1 LVDKIKYHLILQLA
15 NCFLY
20 FESLCCKAFWKKK
33 FTVSKQACVSTER
46 GKIRLKNKNMAN
58 FFVYCK
64 LRILPAVGQNKYS
77 DYLLL
82 YYNTKETV
90 HKSCQSVKNQNN

>member
-1 LVDKIKYHLILQLA
+1 M
-15 NCFLY
+15 
-20 FESLCCKAFWKKK
+20 
-33 FTVSKQACVSTER
+33 STER
-46 GKIRLKNKNMAN
+46 GKIRLKNKNLAN

-64 LRILPAVGQNKYS
+64 LRMVAAAGQNKYF

-90 HKSCQSVKNQNN
+90 HKSCQSVKNQNK